1 MPNYT
6 IHIHQGSHSNSQPV
20 CLPDVD
26 AARRE
31 AIAIF
36 AELARDIANKLPR
49 QPDWRIEVVEPAG
62 ATVFRLGVLAED
74 AATSELQPIE
84 G

>member
-49 QPDWRIEVVEPAG
+49 QP
-62 ATVFRLGVLAED
+62 LAD
-74 AATSELQPIE
+74 RGRRTS
-84 G
+84 GSDRF